1 VTWRATSSYWPYSE
15 VGYDN
20 DREMHTLELLKLR
33 FGEASLH
40 KCEVMLKAGGLLRTA
55 LVLFR

>member
-1 VTWRATSSYWPYSE
+1 